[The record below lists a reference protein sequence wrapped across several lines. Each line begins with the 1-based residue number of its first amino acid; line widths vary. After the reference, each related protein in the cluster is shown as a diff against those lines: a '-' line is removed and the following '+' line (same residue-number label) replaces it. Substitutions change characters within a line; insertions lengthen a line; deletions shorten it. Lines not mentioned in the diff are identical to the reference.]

1 MQRIELGIKILKQ
14 DDEEAEQIF
23 EDGIDLE
30 NDEDEGDDED
40 ESVGGGGIMASML
53 FINPYKDHM
62 EFRRQ
67 CLLEFYDLM
76 ENCVV
81 TELGENPR
89 MNSHEAMIE
98 CCGPEFRI
106 GIHEYEQ
113 TMRKVGS
120 LYSEILEDKF
130 SRGFGEHY
138 KEEIQEFLC
147 NMKDFIHR
155 DFNVEESL
163 VHSVTGA
170 KLIVNEKLYQ
180 DLVNSS
186 KDELAD
192 MEQYRKELVRGRD
205 VIIHKIREL
214 FEARESQLEKM
225 LEEEKRAAEEALRQA
240 ELQAKKELNAQRA
253 EEIRAEDEERDGKE
267 GEFSESGE
275 HSGSGSAED
284 SESEGGG
291 DSDEDSDEDGSDGDF
306 NNYDDFEKKNGSPE
320 SDVTDYDAKSTVD
333 TIFDEFRD
341 KDEEVEKMGDQEND
355 MIDKEWDRLKKA
367 GKIEQ
372 QLNYVDD
379 DNGGER

>member
-1 MQRIELGIKILKQ
+1 
-14 DDEEAEQIF
+14 
-23 EDGIDLE
+23 
-30 NDEDEGDDED
+30 
-40 ESVGGGGIMASML
+40 MASYL
-53 FINPYKDHM
+53 YINPYKEHM
-62 EFRRQ
+62 DFRRQ

-81 TELGENPR
+81 TELGDNPK

-120 LYSEILEDKF
+120 LYSEILEAKF
-130 SRGFGEHY
+130 LGAFGENY
-138 KEEIQEFLC
+138 KDEIQEFLC
-147 NMKDFIHR
+147 NMKDFVFR

-180 DLVNSS
+180 DLINSS

-205 VIIHKIREL
+205 VIIHKIRAL
-214 FEARESQLEKM
+214 FEGREKQLEKM
-225 LEEEKRAAEEALRQA
+225 LEEEKRAAEEELRLA
-240 ELQAKKELNAQRA
+240 EEHAKEVMNAQRA
-253 EEIRAEDEERDGKE
+253 EEIRAENSEGGGKE
-267 GEFSESGE
+267 GEFSESEEG
-275 HSGSGSAED
+275 SGSGSAEG

-291 DSDEDSDEDGSDGDF
+291 ESDEDSDGDGSEGDF
-306 NNYDDFEKKNGSPE
+306 NNYDDFDKKNQSVE
-320 SDVTDYDAKSTVD
+320 SELTDYDAKSTKD

-341 KDEEVEKMGDQEND
+341 NDEEDEKMGDQQNE
-355 MIDKEWDRLKKA
+355 MIDKEWSRLKKA

-379 DNGGER
+379 ENEGER